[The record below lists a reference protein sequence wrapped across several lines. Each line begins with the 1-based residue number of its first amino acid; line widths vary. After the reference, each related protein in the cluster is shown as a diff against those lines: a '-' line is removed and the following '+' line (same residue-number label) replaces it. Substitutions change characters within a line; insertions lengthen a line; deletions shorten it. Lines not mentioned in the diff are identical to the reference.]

1 MKNGFYKK
9 IAVWAFGL
17 SFGVNCL
24 SCSFALLKKEEPPP
38 RTEPAP
44 VPQVPKSPTGEKE
57 PVPVKAREAVPSVQ
71 EAALS
76 SAEPAPA
83 PGQQVT
89 MPPPQVKAEPKSR
102 EKIIAHTVKW
112 SGETLSIISLWYT
125 GDQGNWKAIAQTNPN
140 LNPNRIYV
148 GNEILIPAM
157 LLKTQNSL
165 PKEFVDRFYSKAK
178 KEKPKAITQSGQA
191 QEEEPKLFGPKKSS
205 K

>member
-1 MKNGFYKK
+1 
-9 IAVWAFGL
+9 
-17 SFGVNCL
+17 
-24 SCSFALLKKEEPPP
+24 
-38 RTEPAP
+38 
-44 VPQVPKSPTGEKE
+44 
-57 PVPVKAREAVPSVQ
+57 VKAREAAPSVQ

-76 SAEPAPA
+76 SVAPAPA
-83 PGQQVT
+83 QQKG
-89 MPPPQVKAEPKSR
+89 PSPPQVKAEPKPR
-102 EKIIAHTVKW
+102 ETHIAHTVKW

-148 GNEILIPAM
+148 GNEILIPAV

-165 PKEFVDRFYSKAK
+165 PREFVDRFYSKAK
-178 KEKPKAITQSGQA
+178 KEKPKPIPHPDQT

>member
-1 MKNGFYKK
+1 MKNGFFKK
-9 IAVWAFGL
+9 IRVWAFGL
-17 SFGVNCL
+17 SFGVACL
-24 SCSFALLKKEEPPP
+24 SCAFAPPKKEEPPP

-44 VPQVPKSPTGEKE
+44 VPQVPKPPTGEKE
-57 PVPVKAREAVPSVQ
+57 PVPMKARDAVPSVQ

-76 SAEPAPA
+76 SVAPAPA
-83 PGQQVT
+83 QQKG
-89 MPPPQVKAEPKSR
+89 PSPPQVKAGPKPR
-102 EKIIAHTVKW
+102 ETHIAHTVKW

-148 GNEILIPAM
+148 GNEILIPAV

-165 PKEFVDRFYSKAK
+165 PREFVDRFYSKAK
-178 KEKPKAITQSGQA
+178 KEKPKPIPHPEQT

>member
-1 MKNGFYKK
+1 MKNRFFKK

-24 SCSFALLKKEEPPP
+24 SCAFVPSKKEGLAP

-44 VPQVPKSPTGEKE
+44 TPQAPKPPTGEKE
-57 PVPVKAREAVPSVQ
+57 PVPMKSREPVPSVQ
-71 EAALS
+71 KAALS
-76 SAEPAPA
+76 SVSPAPA
-83 PGQQVT
+83 QPEAP
-89 MPPPQVKAEPKSR
+89 PPPQVKAEPKPR
-102 EKIIAHTVKW
+102 ETHIAHTVKW

-125 GDQGNWKAIAQTNPN
+125 GNQGNWKVIAQTNTS
-140 LNPNRIYV
+140 LDPNRIYV
-148 GNEILIPAM
+148 GNEILIPVG

-178 KEKPKAITQSGQA
+178 KETPKPISYPGQT
-191 QEEEPKLFGPKKSS
+191 QEEEPKLFGPKRSS

>member
-1 MKNGFYKK
+1 MKNGFFKK
-9 IAVWAFGL
+9 IAVWAFGI
-17 SFGVNCL
+17 SFGVICL
-24 SCSFALLKKEEPPP
+24 SCAFAPFKKEESPP

-44 VPQVPKSPTGEKE
+44 IPQDPKHPTGEKE

-76 SAEPAPA
+76 SSATPPAQQEAA
-83 PGQQVT
+83 PS
-89 MPPPQVKAEPKSR
+89 PQVKAEPKPR
-102 EKIIAHTVKW
+102 ETHIAHTVKW

-125 GDQGNWKAIAQTNPN
+125 GNQGNWKAIAQTNAN
-140 LNPNRIYV
+140 LDPNRIYV
-148 GNEILIPAM
+148 GNEILIPAG

-178 KEKPKAITQSGQA
+178 KEKPKPVLHPGEIE
-191 QEEEPKLFGPKKSS
+191 EEEPKLFGPKKSS